1 MAYNINKT
9 DGSQLTELL
18 DNTID
23 QTSTDLTLI
32 GKNVSNYGEVLNEN
46 FIKLLENFS
55 STTPPNFP
63 TKGQLW
69 YDANE
74 NRLKIYDGTQ
84 FKTSG
89 GPIVASSQPTGLV
102 QGDIWINNVS
112 NQMFFYDGEDTLLAG
127 PMYTSE
133 QGISG
138 PEVVSISDI
147 SGNLKTIVKLWAGQ
161 KLLGIFSKDEFTPST
176 RDAQTLSDEG
186 FTGIIRTGF
195 KQADDSNI
203 KFYVAASKAD
213 ALVDG
218 AGDLKTADS
227 FLSSGNAVGFSTTT
241 NQIRIQNATPL
252 VLGPTQNN
260 EIRIDNLSFTMA
272 SNRSGQD
279 FNIVV
284 RNATVEVDAF
294 SIKTTTSRVGIFN
307 NSPET
312 TLDVGGSAKIGG
324 DLEVTG
330 RVKSAWISKS
340 ASYTA
345 QSNEKILLV
354 ADISPFTITLP
365 SSPALGDYVS
375 FIDASL
381 QGLDFNPVTINR
393 NGQKINGASSNITVS
408 TDGAAF
414 TLVYTGT
421 NRGWVYDNIPV

>member
-74 NRLKIYDGTQ
+74 NRLKIYDGVQ

-89 GPIVASSQPTGLV
+89 GPIVSPSQPSGLV

-112 NQMFFYDGEDTLLAG
+112 NQLFFYDGEDTLLAG

-138 PEVVSISDI
+138 PEVVSISDV

-176 RDAQTLSDEG
+176 RDAQTLANEG

-218 AGDLKTADS
+218 AGNLKTTSS
-227 FLSSGNAVGFSTTT
+227 FLSSDTDSTTT
-241 NQIRIQNATPL
+241 GQIRIQNSTPL

-279 FNIVV
+279 FNIIV
-284 RNATVEVDAF
+284 RNATIEVDAV

-307 NSPET
+307 NSPQT

-330 RVKSAWISKS
+330 RVKSAWITKS
-340 ASYTA
+340 ANYTA

-365 SSPALGDYVS
+365 SSPAVGDYVS

-393 NGQKINGASSNITVS
+393 NGQKINAANSNIVVS
-408 TDGAAF
+408 TEAAAF

-421 NRGWVYDNIPV
+421 NRGWVYDNVPV